1 MKNTNARITEKT
13 EKFLTDNFRTKGAGA
28 EYILA
33 ACPAAAR
40 KFIGMEIK
48 GKFTAGE
55 LKLMIDVMNRATL
68 WPEMA
73 GQHLQ
78 LNVTDGIMLDNLDEK
93 FGVDA
98 VKLNRALAGMS
109 TPELMILEIWI
120 QGFWQTVT
128 DHGQDLDEYIKVAI

>member
-1 MKNTNARITEKT
+1 MKNINARVNEKT
-13 EKFLTDNFRTKGAGA
+13 ETFLTDNFRTKSAGA

-33 ACPAAAR
+33 AWPAASR
-40 KFIGMEIK
+40 KFIGLDMK

-55 LKLMIDVMNRATL
+55 IKLMIDVMNGTML
-68 WPEMA
+68 SHEMA
-73 GQHLQ
+73 GQHLP

-98 VKLNRALAGMS
+98 VKLNRDLAGMS

-120 QGFWQTVT
+120 QGFWHAVT
-128 DHGQDLDEYIKVAI
+128 DHGQDMDEYIQPAL